1 MPLEIDLAELGLELD
16 ETKGSELK
24 EKLSGLFQS
33 ALDKEVT
40 GLKSKNGE
48 LIQSS
53 KATKQELEALK
64 SQFDGLDIES
74 VKGLLQRASQDEETK
89 LIAEGKL
96 DEVISRRTERLR
108 AELDKKL
115 NTEVEGRAKAEKKAK
130 SLEGRA
136 ISDAIKSG
144 AIEAG
149 AEKSALDDFV
159 FRGQGFWQLDDE
171 GNLVAMKDDE
181 IVYGKDAKTPLTPKE
196 WAESLRESAPH
207 LFPRAQGG
215 GALGGG
221 NGKAVK
227 PRSQM
232 NPEEKRA
239 YIQKHGQEA
248 FLKLPKE

>member
-16 ETKGSELK
+16 ETKGSALK
-24 EKLSGLFQS
+24 EKLTGLFQS
-33 ALDKEVT
+33 SLDKEVA
-40 GLKSKNGE
+40 GLKTKNSE
-48 LIQSS
+48 LIQNS
-53 KATKQELEALK
+53 KATKQELDALK
-64 SQFDGLDIES
+64 SQFEGLDIES
-74 VKGLLQRASQDEETK
+74 VKGLLTRASQDEETK

-96 DEVISRRTERLR
+96 DEVIQRRTERLR
-108 AELDKKL
+108 AEMDKKF
-115 NTEVEGRAKAEKKAK
+115 NAEVEGRTKAEKKAK

-159 FRGQGFWQLDDE
+159 YRGNGFWQLDDD
-171 GNLVAMKDDE
+171 GNLVAMKDGE
-181 IVYGKDAKTPLTPKE
+181 IVYGKDAKTTLTPKE

-207 LFPRAQGG
+207 LFPHQQGA
-215 GALGGG
+215 GAAGGG

-232 NPEEKRA
+232 TPEEKRA
-239 YIQKHGQEA
+239 FVQKHGQEA